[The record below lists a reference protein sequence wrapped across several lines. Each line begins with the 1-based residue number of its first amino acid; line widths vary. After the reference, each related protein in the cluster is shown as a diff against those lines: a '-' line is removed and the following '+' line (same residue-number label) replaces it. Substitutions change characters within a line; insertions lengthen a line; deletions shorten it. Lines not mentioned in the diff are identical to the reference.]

1 MPILKKAVPDC
12 NSKITAAE
20 IMNAGDPN
28 AQVVSL
34 SGVDSVEN
42 VFKALETSHHGFP
55 VLNKK

>member
-12 NSKITAAE
+12 NSKIRAEE
-20 IMNAGDPN
+20 IMNAN
-28 AQVVSL
+28 VVSL